1 MMPRNSS
8 RNAKRCD
15 DVTCV
20 CDDVTYVCDDVTYVY
35 DAEELLKKSEE
46 MCSCACVYVCVCVA
60 AGGWRL
66 CGAEWVGAC
75 VVCVCVCVCVIV
87 LLLQNVFSDC
97 RMCSLTVE
105 CLIEGV
111 GRLLTQQ

>member
-1 MMPRNSS
+1 MPRNSS

-46 MCSCACVYVCVCVA
+46 MCSCACVYVCVC
-60 AGGWRL
+60 GGGGMAVV
-66 CGAEWVGAC
+66 CGGVDGWVGGC
-75 VVCVCVCVCVIV
+75 VVCVCVCVYDCS
-87 LLLQNVFSDC
+87 LTTGLFSYY
-97 RMCSLTVE
+97 RTCSLTVE
-105 CLIEGV
+105 CV
-111 GRLLTQQ
+111 P